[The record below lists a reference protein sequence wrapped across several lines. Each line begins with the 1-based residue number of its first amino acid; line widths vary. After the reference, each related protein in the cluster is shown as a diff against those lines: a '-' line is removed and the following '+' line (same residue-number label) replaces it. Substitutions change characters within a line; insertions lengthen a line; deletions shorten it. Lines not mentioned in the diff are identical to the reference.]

1 MICIGK
7 VANTHGIKG
16 EIRLLSNFKYKD
28 EVFKKDNNIYINDE
42 KLTIKTYRVHKKYDM
57 LTLNN
62 YNDINDVLKFKG
74 RNVYIDEADY
84 HFSGVLNENLIGL
97 KVYSNDKLIGT
108 VLKVEE
114 NAGKEL
120 LVIQKDDK
128 EYLVPY
134 VDEFVKNITND
145 KIEINLIKGLIDED

>member
-16 EIRLLSNFKYKD
+16 ELRILSNFKYKN
-28 EVFKKDNNIYINDE
+28 EVFKRDNNIYIDGI

-57 LTLNN
+57 LTFDG
-62 YNDINDVLKFKG
+62 YNDINDVLSFKG
-74 RNVYIDEADY
+74 QKVYIDENDY
-84 HFSGVLNENLIGL
+84 NFSGVLNENLIGL
-97 KVYSNDKLIGT
+97 KVYSNDKLIGR
-108 VLKVEE
+108 VLRVEE

-120 LVIQKDDK
+120 LVIKKCDK

-134 VDEFVKNITND
+134 VDEFIKKINND
-145 KIEINLIKGLIDED
+145 IIEINLIKGLIDED